1 MAKRRVFVSYR
12 RDDAAGF
19 AHAVH
24 DRLVEHLSKERV
36 FMDVLGI
43 EPGADF
49 VAKLQSAVGQSDVL
63 IALIGN
69 RWAGKDASGGR
80 RIDDPQDWVRV
91 EVATALRRGI
101 KVIPALLDGARM
113 PDAADLPDD
122 LKALARTNGVDVRGS
137 RLNADVW
144 DLTGATMQALGERWP
159 PDEPGGRVYASIA
172 GLYAFFAGAALLF
185 LMIGSLFTT
194 EVSTTAIIGVLV
206 ILLTAVLLL
215 RLPVHAWVRS
225 LTRQQAL
232 QLGAVA
238 HLVGFGIMAA
248 GTGDLDGAMIFLFGI
263 VPAAAMYLG
272 SFAMRRLVRS

>member
-1 MAKRRVFVSYR
+1 MAKRRVFISYR

-19 AHAVH
+19 AHAVR

-69 RWAGKDASGGR
+69 RWAGADASGRR
-80 RIDDPQDWVRV
+80 RIEDPQDWVRV

-101 KVIPALLDGARM
+101 RVIPVLLDGARM
-113 PDAADLPDD
+113 PNPDELPDD
-122 LKALARTNGVDVRGS
+122 LKALARTNAVDVRGS
-137 RLNADVW
+137 RLNADAW

-159 PDEPGGRVYASIA
+159 PDEPGAKIYAAIA
-172 GLYAFFAGAALLF
+172 GLYAFFAGAVLLF
-185 LMIGSLFTT
+185 LMIGSLF
-194 EVSTTAIIGVLV
+194 SPDLGTATIGGVLV
-206 ILLTAVLLL
+206 ILLAALVLL
-215 RLPVHAWVRS
+215 RLPIHPWVRS
-225 LTRQQAL
+225 LSRQQAL
-232 QLGAVA
+232 QLGAVT
-238 HLVGFGIMAA
+238 HLVGFGAMAS
-248 GTGDLDGAMIFLFGI
+248 GTGDLDAAIVILFGL